1 MVDSLLL
8 HSPAKLNLM
17 LNIIGRRNDGYH
29 LLETVFQF
37 IDLCDDLQFTV
48 NDEGDVQRLP
58 GNSPVAAADDILLRT
73 AMLLQS
79 RFQVGKGVNI
89 SIDKRIPIGGGL
101 GGGSSNAATC
111 LLALNQLWGL
121 GQSLDQLSE
130 IGIELGADVPV
141 FVHGRAAWGTG
152 IGEVLE
158 PIELNEPIQLVIDP
172 GIEVSST
179 QIFGAQELTRN
190 NDPLTIR
197 AFLGG
202 AASNVCEPVVRKLY
216 PQVGEAIDW
225 LSQYA
230 TARMSGTG
238 ACVFAAVDSHE
249 QAEAVKSRVPKQWT
263 GYVTRAMN
271 RNPVHQ
277 QLRLLDK

>member
-8 HSPAKLNLM
+8 HSPAKINLM

-29 LLETVFQF
+29 LLETAFQF

-48 NDEGDVQRLP
+48 NDEAVVRRLP
-58 GNSPVAAADDILLRT
+58 GNSPVAAADDILLRA

-79 RFQVGKGVNI
+79 RFQVGMGANI

-121 GQSLDQLSE
+121 GQSLDQLSQ

-141 FVHGRAAWGTG
+141 FVRGRAAWGTG

-158 PIELNEPIQLVIDP
+158 PIELNESVYLVIDP
-172 GIEVSST
+172 RIEVSSA

-197 AFLGG
+197 AFLRGSG
-202 AASNVCEPVVRKLY
+202 SNVCEPVVRKLY
-216 PQVGEAIDW
+216 PQVGEVIDW

-230 TARMSGTG
+230 AARMSGTG

-263 GYVTRAMN
+263 AYVTRAMN

-277 QLRLLDK
+277 QLGLLDK

>member
-17 LNIIGRRNDGYH
+17 LNIIGRRDDGYH

-48 NDEGDVQRLP
+48 NDEGVVRRLP
-58 GNSPVAAADDILLRT
+58 GNSPVVAADDILLRT

-89 SIDKRIPIGGGL
+89 SIDKRIPVGGGL

-141 FVHGRAAWGTG
+141 FVGGRAAWGTG

-158 PIELNEPIQLVIDP
+158 PVELNESIYLVIDP
-172 GIEVSST
+172 KIEVSSV

-197 AFLGG
+197 AFLRGS
-202 AASNVCEPVVRKLY
+202 ASNVCEPVVRKLY
-216 PQVGEAIDW
+216 PQVDEAIDW

-230 TARMSGTG
+230 AARMSGTG
-238 ACVFAAVDSHE
+238 ACVFAAVDGHE
-249 QAEAVKSRVPKQWT
+249 RAEAVKSRVPKQWT
-263 GYVTRAMN
+263 AYVTRAMN

-277 QLRLLDK
+277 QLGLLDK